1 MTLTM
6 NNIKEVRLFENIEYR
21 TVQEE
26 DRNYIE
32 GYALKF
38 GQESKDL
45 GGFREIIERGS
56 LDNAD
61 LSDVVALFNHNPNYV
76 LARKNSEV
84 ETLQLT
90 VDDTG
95 LFYRFEVDEEV
106 SYIKDLYLNIRKGNI
121 SKSSFAFR
129 INENGQKWEKRGTD
143 YLRTITSF
151 KGIYDV
157 SPVTV
162 PAYNDTYSGVRA
174 FDEFKESMAI
184 ALSKQYST
192 LNENRLKLLSS
203 QLMP

>member
-1 MTLTM
+1 MTITM
-6 NNIKEVRLFENIEYR
+6 KNIKEVRLFENIEYR

-26 DRNYIE
+26 DRKYIE

-38 GQESKDL
+38 GIESKDL
-45 GGFREIIERGS
+45 GGFKEIIERS
-56 LDNAD
+56 ALDHAD

-76 LARKNSEV
+76 LARKNSDV
-84 ETLQLT
+84 DTLQLL

-129 INENGQKWEKRGTD
+129 INEDGQKWEKRSTD

-151 KGIYDV
+151 KGIDLCTRTIDN
-157 SPVTV
+157 P
-162 PAYNDTYSGVRA
+162 
-174 FDEFKESMAI
+174 
-184 ALSKQYST
+184 
-192 LNENRLKLLSS
+192 
-203 QLMP
+203 

>member
-1 MTLTM
+1 MK
-6 NNIKEVRLFENIEYR
+6 NIKEVRLFEDIEYR

-26 DRNYIE
+26 DKKYIE

-38 GQESKDL
+38 GIESKDL
-45 GGFREIIERGS
+45 GGFREIIERGA
-56 LDNAD
+56 LDHAD

-76 LARKNSEV
+76 LARKNADV
-84 ETLQLT
+84 DTLQILI
-90 VDDTG
+90 DDTG

-129 INENGQKWEKRGTD
+129 INEDGQKWEKRSTD

-162 PAYNDTYSGVRA
+162 PAYDDTFSGVRA
-174 FDEFKESMAI
+174 FDEFRESQIRATPFFD
-184 ALSKQYST
+184 LRSY
-192 LNENRLKLLSS
+192 ENKLKLISI
-203 QLMP
+203 

>member
-1 MTLTM
+1 MTITM
-6 NNIKEVRLFENIEYR
+6 KNIKEVRLFENIEYR

-26 DRNYIE
+26 DRKYIE

-38 GQESKDL
+38 GIESKDL
-45 GGFREIIERGS
+45 GGFKEIIERS
-56 LDNAD
+56 ALDNAD

-76 LARKNSEV
+76 LARKNADV
-84 ETLQLT
+84 DTLQII

-129 INENGQKWEKRGTD
+129 INEDGQKWEKRSTD
-143 YLRTITSF
+143 YLRTITGF

-162 PAYNDTYSGVRA
+162 PAYDDTFSGVRA
-174 FDEFKESMAI
+174 FNEYKE
-184 ALSKQYST
+184 T
-192 LNENRLKLLSS
+192 LIEPAPAFDLKSYENRLKLISI
-203 QLMP
+203 